1 MTEGGSGPR
10 RRRRRWRFANA
21 VFDEAAWSLSVA
33 GRLVEL
39 EGKPLQVLH
48 ELLLSAGEAV
58 TKAELFDTV
67 WPGVHVVEASLTTAV
82 SKLRGALGEQGGDIV
97 QTLPRIG
104 YRIGVPVEIEQLSTP
119 LAPRFAFAPGD
130 PVPGRPQ
137 WVLEEALGDSGA
149 GDVWR
154 ARHQKVDET
163 RIFKFA
169 DAPDRLRSL
178 RREVALF
185 RLMRNV
191 LGDRR
196 PCVDILEWN
205 FDAPPYFIEAAD
217 AGRDMRAWAGGL
229 EGGLTAMA
237 LDRRI
242 AVVADLARA
251 VAAAHGAGV
260 LHKDLKPA
268 NVLIE
273 TSPDGHPVVR
283 LADFGSGWLLDQAA
297 LDLHGI
303 SGGGFP
309 PKEDE
314 ASTRSDTAAYRAPEV
329 AQGAAPGM
337 AADIYALGL
346 ILYQMIVGDLDR
358 PLAAGWEGEVGD
370 LLLRED
376 IALAAAGD
384 PSRRL
389 ESAALL
395 AERLDTLE
403 QRRKARAEAEA
414 EAERREAERRREDAR
429 ATRRP
434 WIRLAVGLGAV
445 GLAATSTAALVAV
458 NQRNEARAQTA
469 AAEASYAFLVDDLL
483 GQANPLSGSAAE
495 ETLAAAA
502 LRARSTVDA
511 RFARQPEVA
520 AGLHLSLATAFVQRG
535 QYDEARRSF
544 RLAAAAYERAGLQE
558 SPAAA
563 RARLLHARAEAL
575 SAQPGGLA
583 AAKTLAAAERR
594 RLGSAADKGML
605 GFHLAQAEAVIGFFE
620 DLDASNAAFAR
631 ALAIAETR
639 PAGLS
644 ERDVLL
650 VRQQQAV
657 VLMRLGRPAEALPLT
672 LRVAAEWT
680 QALGAEHANTL
691 IARQHVAQA
700 KLMTGELSQ
709 ALAEADALLPLMAD
723 RFGRNS
729 RYTLGLQS
737 TRYEALAAMGR
748 YAEAASAAE
757 AVWKGAE
764 ISQGPNAHQ
773 TLVGLNDLGA
783 VLCRT
788 DDRRRGLHYLDQ
800 AYRASREGFGDD
812 YPLTHVIRFY
822 LGECLVLDRRYGEA
836 EQLLTQVDRAR
847 VGELVG
853 DPSWGVMLDLALA
866 EIAQAKGDQ
875 VALNGLAPRLAD
887 LKEGGTPPFERRR
900 YAAIMGAS

>member
-1 MTEGGSGPR
+1 M
-10 RRRRRWRFANA
+10 
-21 VFDEAAWSLSVA
+21 FDEAAWSLLVA
-33 GRLVEL
+33 GRPVEL

-58 TKAELFDTV
+58 TKAELLDAV

-82 SKLRGALGEQGGDIV
+82 SKLRGALGEGGADVI
-97 QTLPRIG
+97 QTLPRVG
-104 YRIGVPVEIEQLSTP
+104 YRLAGPVEVEQLSTP
-119 LAPRFAFAPGD
+119 LAPRFAFASGD

-137 WVLEEALGDSGA
+137 WVLEEALGASGA
-149 GDVWR
+149 DDVWR
-154 ARHQKVDET
+154 ARHQKVDES

-169 DAPDRLRSL
+169 EAPDRLRSL

-196 PCVDILEWN
+196 PCVDVLEWN
-205 FDAPPYFIEAAD
+205 FDVAPYFIEAAD
-217 AGRDMRAWAGGL
+217 AGRDMRAWAGAL
-229 EGGLTAMA
+229 EGGLAAMP

-268 NVLIE
+268 NVMIE
-273 TSPDGHPVVR
+273 TLPSGALVVR

-309 PKEDE
+309 PGEDE

-329 AQGAAPGM
+329 AQGRAPGM

-346 ILYQMIVGDLDR
+346 ILYQMTVGDLDR
-358 PLAAGWEGEVGD
+358 PLAAGWEGEVD
-370 LLLRED
+370 DPLLRED

-395 AERLDTLE
+395 AEGLDTLE

-414 EAERREAERRREDAR
+414 EAERREVERRREDAR

-434 WIRLAVGLGAV
+434 WVRLAVGLGAV
-445 GLAATSTAALVAV
+445 GLVATSTAALVAV

-544 RLAAAAYERAGLQE
+544 ALAAAAYERAGLQQ

-583 AAKTLAAAERR
+583 AAKTLTETERR

-644 ERDVLL
+644 DRDVLL

-657 VLMRLGRPAEALPLT
+657 LLMRLGRPAEALPLAQ
-672 LRVAAEWT
+672 RVAADWAR
-680 QALGAEHANTL
+680 ALGPDHANAL

-700 KLMTGELSQ
+700 RLMTGDLNT
-709 ALAEADALLPLMAD
+709 ALTEADALLPVMTE

-737 TRYEALAAMGR
+737 TRYEVLAALGR
-748 YAEAASAAE
+748 YAEAAGAAE

-773 TLVGLNDLGA
+773 TLGGLNDLGA
-783 VLCRT
+783 VQCRT
-788 DDRRRGLHYLDQ
+788 DDRRQGLRHLDQ

-822 LGECLVLDRRYGEA
+822 LGECLVLDGRYSEA
-836 EQLLTQVDRAR
+836 KQLLTQVDRERA
-847 VGELVG
+847 GGLVG
-853 DPSWGVMLDLALA
+853 DAAWGVMLDLALA
-866 EIAQAKGDQ
+866 EIAAAEHDQA
-875 VALNGLAPRLAD
+875 ALRQLLPHLSALAGPD
-887 LKEGGTPPFERRR
+887 TPPFERRR
-900 YAAIMGAS
+900 HARLVRSG